1 MHCIMN
7 FPNFEIELNLLKQ
20 GHTLIAG
27 IDEAG
32 RGPWA
37 GPIVASAVVFKGSD
51 PLGSAPYLNSY
62 LSLIN
67 DSKKLSPKKRAELD
81 IIIKETALSVG
92 IGVVKASIV
101 DKIGIGKANKL
112 AFLSAILN
120 LNITPTFIITDY
132 LKLSTSDLSLLKLIN
147 IPSKLNLFSLLKN
160 QQNIVKGDCVSTSIA
175 AASIIA
181 KVYRDNIMDQL
192 HLTYPQYGF
201 NKHKGYGTK
210 THQNA
215 LKTHGPCAIHR
226 QSFAPIRRLGIPVIA
241 RSLRR
246 SNLIR
251 VGDR

>member
-27 IDEAG
+27 VDEAG

-51 PLGSAPYLNSY
+51 PSF
-62 LSLIN
+62 SLIN

-81 IIIKETALSVG
+81 IIIKETAVSVG
-92 IGVVKASIV
+92 IGVVEVDIV

-120 LNITPTFIITDY
+120 LNITPTFILTDY
-132 LKLSTSDLSLLKLIN
+132 LKLSTSDLSLLNLLKLPN
-147 IPSKLNLFSLLKN
+147 KLNFSPLIKN
-160 QQNIVKGDCVSTSIA
+160 QQNIVKGDCVSISIA
-175 AASIIA
+175 AASIVA
-181 KVYRDNIMDQL
+181 KVYRDDIMDKL

-210 THQNA
+210 AHREA
-215 LKTHGPCAIHR
+215 LETYGPCAIHR
-226 QSFAPIRRLGIPVIA
+226 QSFSPIKRLKEN
-241 RSLRR
+241 R
-246 SNLIR
+246 
-251 VGDR
+251 